1 MKKKMMA
8 AAVAAALFLT
18 ACGGAASGTGAKSA
32 DTSSRIT
39 QGISDV
45 STAAQSPSNSSSL
58 PQSNAVGADSSFRN
72 PQSNDSS
79 TADSASGNSQNSAS
93 PADSSA
99 NGGIPE
105 NPPEDDSAGAAHFP
119 AFTATS
125 LAGDEIS
132 DKLFADAKLTVVN
145 IWGTFCGPCIQ
156 EMPYLGELSAEL
168 AGDGVQLVGLVC
180 DVTDLEGNVYPEQ
193 VEKAQNIVE
202 MTGASYAHI
211 IPSKDLSEILQNTM
225 YVPTTYFVDAEGRI
239 LGEPLVGSR
248 TKEDW
253 KSVILENL
261 ASLNA

>member
-32 DTSSRIT
+32 ETTSKIPQNRSAES
-39 QGISDV
+39 ISSKSD
-45 STAAQSPSNSSSL
+45 TAA
-58 PQSNAVGADSSFRN
+58 
-72 PQSNDSS
+72 
-79 TADSASGNSQNSAS
+79 ADSASGNPRSGNL
-93 PADSSA
+93 PADSSQ
-99 NGGIPE
+99 NGSLPDE
-105 NPPEDDSAGAAHFP
+105 VDSADADRFPSFAA
-119 AFTATS
+119 AD
-125 LAGDEIS
+125 LEGGEIS
-132 DKLFADAKLTVVN
+132 DKIFANAKLTVVN

-168 AGDGVQLVGLVC
+168 ANDGVQLVGLIC

-193 VEKAQNIVE
+193 VKEAKNIVE
-202 MTGASYAHI
+202 MTGAAYAHI

-225 YVPTTYFVDAEGRI
+225 YVPTTYLVDAEGRI

-253 KSVILENL
+253 KSVIMQNIP
-261 ASLNA
+261 A